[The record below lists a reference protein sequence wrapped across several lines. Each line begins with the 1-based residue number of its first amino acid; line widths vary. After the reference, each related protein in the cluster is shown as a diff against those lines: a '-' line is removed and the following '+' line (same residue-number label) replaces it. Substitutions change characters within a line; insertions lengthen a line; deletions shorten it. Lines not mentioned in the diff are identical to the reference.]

1 MELLDYVFA
10 IIALL
15 AGIAGHVLKK
25 VIQLRNT
32 DKTFSLKKYLISYP
46 YKTALMVFVAAGAF
60 LYLLD
65 DGTLS
70 LATAFMAGFSASSAG
85 GTGDQ

>member
-1 MELLDYVFA
+1 MIEMLFL
-10 IIALL
+10 ISALI

-32 DKTFSLKKYLISYP
+32 DKTFSLKKYLIAYP

-70 LATAFMAGFSASSAG
+70 YATAFMAGFSASSAG